1 MLPLAN
7 NIELEPLPATNV
19 VDVKEVNP
27 EIVDAV
33 APSATLVA
41 PIVKDELANC
51 PLGIALVPNSPVPEL

>member
-7 NIELEPLPATNV
+7 NIELAPLPATRV

-27 EIVDAV
+27 EMVEAV

-41 PIVKDELANC
+41 PNVTDELANWL
-51 PLGIALVPNSPVPEL
+51 LGIALVPNSPVPEL